1 MTYAQEHFDEANSM
15 RVKVDINS
23 IFPRGIKR
31 GKDICEAVIK
41 PIFPV
46 NDEFCSA
53 FTQRTPV
60 DRLYVCAVY
69 VYPYHV

>member
-60 DRLYVCAVY
+60 GSAVRLRGVCL
-69 VYPYHV
+69 PLHV